1 MYEAEDGEVEVEEV
15 ASGRPIEAMLIP
27 DEEEM
32 VRYSVLSVEART
44 TPMHA
49 PTTSDR
55 GYFDDL
61 IFTITILFS

>member
-1 MYEAEDGEVEVEEV
+1 MHEAEDGEVEVEEV

-32 VRYSVLSVEART
+32 VRYNVLSVEART

-55 GYFDDL
+55 
-61 IFTITILFS
+61 